1 MAKKIDIQV
10 KAKGAKKA
18 GQDLGKV
25 DSRLKSL
32 AKSAGLAAAGFFGG
46 RALLSGFK
54 EAIRLAGIQEQ
65 EEKKL
70 EVALGRTSNALL
82 KHASA
87 LQQVTTFGDESI
99 IAVQASIAAFVKNE
113 EQIKAAT
120 EATLDISV
128 AMGMDLKAAGDLVAK
143 TLGSSMNAMSRYG
156 IQVEGA
162 VGSTERLESLT
173 NNVAKLFGGQA
184 KAQTE
189 TMAGAMTQ
197 AENATG
203 DLAEAIGEKLSPV
216 VISTSKKI
224 KELSEGLIEILD
236 VTDTEKAQANFN
248 ELNNI
253 MGRMTK
259 IQNEINEAQEKNEKD
274 EQRRTGTRKRI
285 SDAISG
291 MFIRQRDTVQNAQA
305 ANEEYGVSSQKLQ
318 QDQEALRLLEERR
331 IKLLE
336 EILPLLGLHTEG
348 EIKRT
353 EAISFTNAKLVEQND
368 ISSNLSDVQVSNWE
382 KIQFVTRG
390 SSEALQSYGDT
401 FMDVAQMGSISS
413 KKLFQ
418 IGKAASMGSAIIN
431 TAEGV
436 TEALAAAPPPLNFIQ
451 AAAVAAT
458 GALQVATISSATM
471 KAAATGFDGVVNKPT
486 MFLTGEAG
494 PESVQVTPL
503 NPGMNQNG
511 PQQGLTVNIS
521 SPLLDDSVVDSL
533 IPKIEKAVGRGQSNL
548 IIG

>member
-10 KAKGAKKA
+10 KARGAKKA
-18 GQDLGKV
+18 GQELGKV
-25 DSRLKSL
+25 DSRLKGL

-65 EEKKL
+65 AEKQL
-70 EVALGRTSNALL
+70 SVALGGTSKELL

-87 LQQVTTFGDESI
+87 LQQVTTFGDEAI

-236 VTDTEKAQANFN
+236 VTDTEKAQTNFN

-285 SDAISG
+285 SDAFSG

-318 QDQEALRLLEERR
+318 QDQEALRLLEEKR

-336 EILPLLGLHTEG
+336 EILPLLGTHTEG

-353 EAISFTNAKLVEQND
+353 EAISFTNQKLVEQND
-368 ISSNLSDVQVSNWE
+368 ITNNLSDVQVSAWE
-382 KIQFVTRG
+382 KILFVTRG

-458 GALQVATISSATM
+458 GALEVATISSATM
-471 KAAATGFDGVVNKPT
+471 KAAATGFDGIVNKPT

-503 NPGMNQNG
+503 TPGMNQNG
-511 PQQGLTVNIS
+511 PQQGITVNIS
-521 SPLLDDSVVDSL
+521 GGVVQDDYVRNEL
-533 IPKIEKAVGRGQSNL
+533 IPALNKATGTGARLNA
-548 IIG
+548 

>member
-10 KAKGAKKA
+10 KARGAKKA
-18 GQDLGKV
+18 GQELGKV
-25 DSRLKSL
+25 DSRLKGL

-70 EVALGRTSNALL
+70 EVALGKTSNALL

-99 IAVQASIAAFVKNE
+99 IAVQASIAALVKNE

-236 VTDTEKAQANFN
+236 VTDTEKAQTNFN

-285 SDAISG
+285 SDAFSG

-318 QDQEALRLLEERR
+318 QDQEALRLLEEKR

-336 EILPLLGLHTEG
+336 EILPLLGTHTEG

-353 EAISFTNAKLVEQND
+353 EAISFTNQKLVEQND
-368 ISSNLSDVQVSNWE
+368 ITNNLSDVQVSAWE
-382 KIQFVTRG
+382 KILFVTRG

-471 KAAATGFDGVVNKPT
+471 KAAATGFDGIVNKPT

-503 NPGMNQNG
+503 TPGMNQNG

-521 SPLLDDSVVDSL
+521 GGVVQDDYVRNEL
-533 IPKIEKAVGRGQSNL
+533 IPALNKATGTGASLNA
-548 IIG
+548 

>member
-10 KAKGAKKA
+10 KARGAKKA
-18 GQDLGKV
+18 GQELGKV
-25 DSRLKSL
+25 DSRLKGL

-70 EVALGRTSNALL
+70 EVALGKTSNALL

-99 IAVQASIAAFVKNE
+99 IAVQSSIAAFVKNE

-285 SDAISG
+285 SDAFSG

-318 QDQEALRLLEERR
+318 QDQEALRLLEEKR

-336 EILPLLGLHTEG
+336 EILPLLGTHTEG

-353 EAISFTNAKLVEQND
+353 EAISFTNQKLVEQND
-368 ISSNLSDVQVSNWE
+368 ITNNLSDVQVSAWE
-382 KIQFVTRG
+382 KILFVTRG

-471 KAAATGFDGVVNKPT
+471 KAAATGFDGIVNKPT

-503 NPGMNQNG
+503 TPGMNQNG
-511 PQQGLTVNIS
+511 PQQGITVNIS
-521 SPLLDDSVVDSL
+521 GGVVQDDYVRNEL
-533 IPKIEKAVGRGQSNL
+533 IPALNKATGTGARLNA
-548 IIG
+548 

>member
-10 KAKGAKKA
+10 KARGAKKA
-18 GQDLGKV
+18 GQELGKV
-25 DSRLKSL
+25 DSRLKGL

-70 EVALGRTSNALL
+70 EVALGKTSNALL

-236 VTDTEKAQANFN
+236 VTDTEKAQTNFN

-285 SDAISG
+285 SDAFSG

-318 QDQEALRLLEERR
+318 QDQEALRLLEEKR

-336 EILPLLGLHTEG
+336 EILPLLGTHTEG

-353 EAISFTNAKLVEQND
+353 EAISFTNQKLVEQND
-368 ISSNLSDVQVSNWE
+368 ITNNLSDVQVSAWE
-382 KIQFVTRG
+382 KILFVTRG

-471 KAAATGFDGVVNKPT
+471 KAAATGFDGIVNKPT

-503 NPGMNQNG
+503 TPGMNQNG
-511 PQQGLTVNIS
+511 PQQGITVNIS
-521 SPLLDDSVVDSL
+521 GGVVQDDYVRNEL
-533 IPKIEKAVGRGQSNL
+533 IPALNKATGTGARLNA
-548 IIG
+548 

>member
-10 KAKGAKKA
+10 KARGAKKA
-18 GQDLGKV
+18 GQELGKV
-25 DSRLKSL
+25 DSRLKGL

-70 EVALGRTSNALL
+70 EVALGKTSNALL

-236 VTDTEKAQANFN
+236 VTDTEKAQTNFN

-285 SDAISG
+285 SDAFSG

-318 QDQEALRLLEERR
+318 QDQEALRLLEEKR

-336 EILPLLGLHTEG
+336 EILPLLGTHTEG

-353 EAISFTNAKLVEQND
+353 EAISFTNQKLVEQND
-368 ISSNLSDVQVSNWE
+368 ITNNLSDVQVSAWE
-382 KIQFVTRG
+382 KILFVTRG

-458 GALQVATISSATM
+458 GALEVATISSATM
-471 KAAATGFDGVVNKPT
+471 KAAATGFDGIVNKPT

-503 NPGMNQNG
+503 TPGMNQNG
-511 PQQGLTVNIS
+511 PQQGITVNIS
-521 SPLLDDSVVDSL
+521 GGVVQDDYVRNEL
-533 IPKIEKAVGRGQSNL
+533 IPALNKATGTGARLNA
-548 IIG
+548 